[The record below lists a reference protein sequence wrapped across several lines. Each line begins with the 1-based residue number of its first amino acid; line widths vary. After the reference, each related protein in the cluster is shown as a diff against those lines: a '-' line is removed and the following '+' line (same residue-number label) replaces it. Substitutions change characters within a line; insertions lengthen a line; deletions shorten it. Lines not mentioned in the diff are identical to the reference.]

1 MKKILTPTNTL
12 IEETAA
18 QLAAEWYC
26 IGRSQGLT
34 SVCKNEREYA
44 KKNLERF
51 IPKAVEYLLE
61 MLKPDSNATE
71 EMKSQ
76 IYEAMCQRHNDEELN
91 QVLPNFDVKRAIE
104 LAEQMEKK
112 KVIDIKGLN

>member
-1 MKKILTPTNTL
+1 
-12 IEETAA
+12 
-18 QLAAEWYC
+18 
-26 IGRSQGLT
+26 
-34 SVCKNEREYA
+34 
-44 KKNLERF
+44 
-51 IPKAVEYLLE
+51 
-61 MLKPDSNATE
+61 MLKPTSNATE

-104 LAEQMEKK
+104 LAEQIEKK